1 VGAHSPLGFLAR
13 LSPLRPLSR
22 SIFWER
28 STGASNGSPGGTDDD
43 EQEMSSASSRA
54 ITALFLATNLRVWVL
69 IALGAKWL
77 FEFLI

>member
-1 VGAHSPLGFLAR
+1 VRTACLASWSACHRSGLFLA
-13 LSPLRPLSR
+13 